1 MHKQKQI
8 VSPVILAF
16 FLLTFFV
23 FCVPFNS
30 IADTKDR
37 NGMEAPDSRSGY
49 LDARIKYYV
58 RSSYVNQDTP
68 LPFENTTTVI
78 YNSDGTV
85 NWEWENG
92 FNAEHIVVHGIQI
105 DNAGSFKVK
114 AGDRIGGYY
123 HNASTWSTGYNYNLY
138 PMMQYDGMNIL
149 LTDWDDIIFRVG
161 PDKIIRM
168 ECNKDNIPSDAK
180 VGFGPI
186 KTDYYDT
193 YYYYYGGYENPYYV
207 NYKSSEGK
215 YGYWMMFLDFRLI
228 PISMDPDSSVDG
240 IIVDNT
246 ETESPV
252 YDIMGNR
259 VDRNNLSPG
268 IYICRGKKILVK

>member
-8 VSPVILAF
+8 VSPVMLVF
-16 FLLTFFV
+16 FLLTFFG

-30 IADTKDR
+30 IADTNDR
-37 NGMEAPDSRSGY
+37 NGMKAPDSRGGY
-49 LDARIKYYV
+49 LDAGIEYYV
-58 RSSYVNQDTP
+58 RCSYINYDQ

-85 NWEWENG
+85 NWNWEYG
-92 FNAEHIVVHGIQI
+92 FDEELIVVHGIQI

-123 HNASTWSTGYNYNLY
+123 HSASTWDIIYKYTLY

-168 ECNKDNIPSDAK
+168 ECNKNNIPSDAK

-186 KTDYYDT
+186 QTDYDYTD
-193 YYYYYGGYENPYYV
+193 YLYYGGYENPYYV
-207 NYKSSEGK
+207 NYESSRRK
-215 YGYWMMFLDFRLI
+215 YGAWMMFLDFRLV
-228 PISMDPDSSVDG
+228 PLFLNTDSVDR
-240 IIVDNT
+240 IIDDNS